1 MAVGDN
7 AGGNCLPIRLL
18 VADDHPAMREGLAA
32 VIAGHPDLRLVAV
45 AENGRQAVELYRE
58 HLPDVGLV
66 DLRMPVVDGVEAIRA
81 ITRDFPSARLIALT
95 TFEGDPDIPRALE
108 AGARGHL
115 LKDMLLS
122 EVIGAVR
129 ATHRGQRVI
138 PPALT
143 QARASALWGRPPS
156 RPPGRAG
163 GGSPPT

>member
-1 MAVGDN
+1 MAAGDN

-81 ITRDFPSARLIALT
+81 ITHDFPSARLIALT

-129 ATHRGQRVI
+129 AAHRGQRVI

-143 QARASALWGRPPS
+143 LGCPHREA
-156 RPPGRAG
+156 
-163 GGSPPT
+163 